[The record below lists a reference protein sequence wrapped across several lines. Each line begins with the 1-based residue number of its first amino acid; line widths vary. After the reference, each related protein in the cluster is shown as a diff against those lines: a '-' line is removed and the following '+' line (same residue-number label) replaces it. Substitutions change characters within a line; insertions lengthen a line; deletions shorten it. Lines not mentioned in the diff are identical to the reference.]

1 MLRFR
6 SLVISFIIV
15 VVTGLLSLL
24 FIINVKVVMT
34 FIYHFLIEP
43 SGDFLFSRPAMSN
56 CCNLSENVS

>member
-24 FIINVKVVMT
+24 FIINVKVVMKL
-34 FIYHFLIEP
+34 IYHFLIEP
-43 SGDFLFSRPAMSN
+43 SGDFLKA
-56 CCNLSENVS
+56 CHVKLLQLE